1 MVAKI
6 NTPTS
11 IVRALNYNEQKVQ
24 KGAGQCIYAGNFLR
38 DAHELNFY
46 QKLERFEKL
55 ISLNEKAKTNSLHI
69 SLNFDPADKLDKD
82 KLVEIALQYME
93 KIGFGQQPYLV
104 YHHTDAGHPH
114 IHIVTTSIQSD
125 GKRIDT
131 FNIGRNQSEKAR
143 KEIELTFNLVIASGK
158 NKVPHPE
165 IKPADVQKAM
175 YGKSETKRAI
185 TNVLDGVI
193 NTYKYTSIAELNA
206 VLKQYNVVADRG
218 KEGSAIFKKN
228 GIVYRIL
235 DANGNKIGVPIKAS
249 SIYSKPTLSNLQAK
263 FQANE
268 IKRKPDLKRVK
279 TAIDWVLVR
288 PPQSLPDFIK
298 ALQQE
303 RIATVVRQND
313 QGMVYGLTYIDHH
326 TKAVFNGSDIGKEY
340 SAKAILARIGV
351 QQTVT
356 SETKENVVQTSHL
369 KDQERQLATPDSNP
383 DKVFNPLE
391 ILFNPS
397 GQNNQMPN
405 ELNQVQKQKKKK
417 PNTLHH

>member
-24 KGAGQCIYAGNFLR
+24 KGAADCIYAGNFLR
-38 DAHELNFY
+38 DADELNFY
-46 QKLERFEKL
+46 QKLERFENL

-69 SLNFDPADKLDKD
+69 SLNFDPADRLDKD
-82 KLVEIALQYME
+82 KLVEIASIYME

-125 GKRIDT
+125 GKRINT

-143 KEIELTFNLVIASGK
+143 KEIELTFKLVIASGK
-158 NKVPHPE
+158 NKVPYPE
-165 IKPADVQKAM
+165 IKPADVQKAI

-185 TNVLDGVI
+185 TNVLDAVI

-206 VLKQYNVVADRG
+206 VLKRYNVIADRG
-218 KEGSAIFKKN
+218 KEDSAIFKKN

-235 DANGNKIGVPIKAS
+235 DANGNKAGVPIKAS

-263 FQANE
+263 FEANE
-268 IKRKPDLKRVK
+268 IKRKPDQKRVK

-303 RIATVVRQND
+303 KIATVVRQSD
-313 QGMVYGLTYIDHH
+313 QGMVYGLTYIDHQ
-326 TKAVFNGSDIGKEY
+326 TKAVFNGSDIGSQY
-340 SAKAILARIGV
+340 SAKAVLQRMGV
-351 QQTVT
+351 PQSVT
-356 SETKENVVQTSHL
+356 PHNKVNVVQTADL
-369 KDQERQLATPDSNP
+369 KAVERQLAAPDSNA
-383 DKVFNPLE
+383 DKALNPLE

-405 ELNQVQKQKKKK
+405 ELNQAQKQKK
-417 PNTLHH
+417 PSHHHH